1 MVVGV
6 LRVECSLPG
15 TRSLKDK
22 RRILKSLL
30 DRLHHRFHVAA
41 AEVAHHDSWRRA
53 GLAVAYISTEAGHA
67 DQVLAHVAEAI
78 GRHGDLVVLDF
89 AVEMMR

>member
-6 LRVECSLPG
+6 LHVECSLPG
-15 TRSLKDK
+15 TRSIKDK

-41 AEVAHHDSWRRA
+41 AEVEHHDSWRRA
-53 GLAVAYISTEAGHA
+53 GLAVVCVSTDTRHA
-67 DQVLAHVAEAI
+67 DQVLAHVADAI
-78 GRHGDLVVLDF
+78 GRHGDLIVLDY
-89 AVEMMR
+89 AVEMR

>member
-15 TRSLKDK
+15 TQSIKDK
-22 RRILKSLL
+22 RRILNSLL

-41 AEVAHHDSWRRA
+41 AEVAHQDSWRRA
-53 GLAVAYISTEAGHA
+53 GLAVACVSTDTRHA

-78 GRHGDLVVLDF
+78 GRHSNLVVIDY
-89 AVEMMR
+89 AVEMR